1 MAVVG
6 AGEVSSAIGVAAASL
21 PDLGQA
27 VGEVADGGAPG
38 HGEETER
45 GNRDARAGIEAAEQ
59 QDQRGYGGERNDDEH
74 DSKRHESSV
83 DHANASTA
91 KATAPRPK
99 PRKKPIAVARSTSR

>member
-6 AGEVSSAIGVAAASL
+6 AGEVSSAIGMAAAG
-21 PDLGQA
+21 PDLGQT
-27 VGEVADGGAPG
+27 VGEAAESGTSG
-38 HGEETER
+38 HGNETER
-45 GNRDARAGIEAAEQ
+45 GNRDACAGIEAVEQ

-91 KATAPRPK
+91 RASAPRPK